1 MNAQLCVRPGVYF
14 AAVQGEGVIMDLIED
29 RYYGLCAQSTALWQ
43 RLLEGK
49 LLESPPISQAVS
61 PDIIAQQLEAWRQTK
76 LVIDRAAR
84 PPIANVL
91 PVLKTIGAPA
101 AVGLDPARIGASP
114 YSILGFLHLLRA
126 AGWSRRVM
134 KRRGICWTLKRLQQ
148 IPVSATQQPEHVEA
162 IVHRVMRVYCS
173 SRQRWNRRSKDD
185 CLPRS
190 LALVVALRRLGVD
203 AEICFGVLKFPFAAH
218 AWVEAGGRVI
228 NETPENVRQ
237 YTLLARF

>member
-1 MNAQLCVRPGVYF
+1 MSAQLCVRPGVYF

-49 LLESPPISQAVS
+49 LLENPPISHAVS
-61 PDIIAQQLEAWRQTK
+61 PEIIAQQLDAWRQTK
-76 LVIDRAAR
+76 LVIDRAAK

-91 PVLKTIGAPA
+91 PVLKTVGSPA
-101 AVGLDPARIGASP
+101 AVGLDTARIGAAP
-114 YSILGFLHLLRA
+114 FSILGFLHLLRA
-126 AGWSRRVM
+126 GGWSRRAM

-148 IPVSATQQPEHVEA
+148 IPVPVTQQPQHVDVV
-162 IVHRVMRVYCS
+162 VHSVMRAYRS
-173 SRQRWNRRSKDD
+173 SRQLWSRGKDD

-203 AEICFGVLKFPFAAH
+203 AEICFGVQKFPFAAH

-228 NETPENVRQ
+228 NEMPESVHQ